1 MSSDMFMWEKN
12 LSLTDKSI
20 IGGNMKLT
28 FEANLETLR
37 ESISCINSDLV
48 AARNQIRHMKDSD
61 FSEVDKEALGYP
73 SKLKYFVELEVLLSS
88 LLKDVMLAYR
98 NNARMYAK
106 SLSVE
111 CRDEFCKSHPAVDFS
126 K

>member
-1 MSSDMFMWEKN
+1 
-12 LSLTDKSI
+12 
-20 IGGNMKLT
+20 MKLT

-37 ESISCINSDLV
+37 KSISCINGDLV

-73 SKLKYFVELEVLLSS
+73 SKLKYFMELEVLLSN
-88 LLKDVMLAYR
+88 LLKDVMLTYR
-98 NNARMYAK
+98 NNARMYVK
-106 SLSVE
+106 SLSAE
-111 CRDEFCKSHPAVDFS
+111 YRDEFCKNHPAVDFS